1 MNRGVLALSAS
12 VALFVGSAEAAVTY
26 SGDLTFDTGGIAG
39 TPASPWLA
47 TSTRFAWDVTDN
59 GDGTFT
65 YAYRLQVPDGSK
77 DISHLIVEVS
87 PNFREDDIPE
97 VLSGALADD
106 QPDNYPK
113 PSDPGMPDS
122 MHGVKFEGA
131 FGSGYDWTV
140 SFVSTRGPTWG
151 DFYAKTASD
160 IGIWNTGFTSPDSD
174 PLVAVGS
181 GSMAFHALVPDTF
194 PIPAPGAIMLAT
206 LGAGLIGCLRRRKLL

>member
-1 MNRGVLALSAS
+1 MRLLRQKTIRSQTIFTLLPALLPVLVIVTVVYRSAS
-12 VALFVGSAEAAVTY
+12 ESSVRSSA
-26 SGDLTFDTGGIAG
+26 
-39 TPASPWLA
+39 P
-47 TSTRFAWDVTDN
+47 
-59 GDGTFT
+59 
-65 YAYRLQVPDGSK
+65 
-77 DISHLIVEVS
+77 ISHLIVEVS
-87 PNFREDDIPE
+87 PNFREDDIRE
-97 VLSGALADD
+97 VLSGTLGDD
-106 QPDNYPK
+106 QPDNYPR

-174 PLVAVGS
+174 PPVAVGS

-194 PIPAPGAIMLAT
+194 PIPAPGAVL
-206 LGAGLIGCLRRRKLL
+206 LGTVGVGLVGWLRRRRTL